1 MSATVHGVDTLTW
14 AGDDYRPL
22 VESGGWIVALMNW
35 SPRFDLG
42 GWGEV
47 ERHTHTDEVF
57 VLLKGRSVLF
67 VEADDLAGNKRV
79 ELVEMVAGVVYNVLR
94 GTWHNVIGT
103 REAQWL
109 IVEGD
114 DEPGHPTEYRRL
126 DEEEQATLRAAFP
139 TWLAG
144 PASAGA

>member
-1 MSATVHGVDTLTW
+1 MSVPVHGVETLTW
-14 AGDDYRPL
+14 TEDDFQPL

-35 SPRFDLG
+35 SPRFDIG

-67 VEADDLAGNKRV
+67 VEADSGP
-79 ELVEMVAGVVYNVLR
+79 ELVDMVPGVVYNVLR

-103 REAQWL
+103 RDAQWL
-109 IVEGD
+109 IVEGED
-114 DEPGHPTEYRRL
+114 KPGHPTEYRPL
-126 DEEEQATLRAAFP
+126 NDGETATLRAAFP
-139 TWLAG
+139 AWLLNL
-144 PASAGA
+144 ASTQA